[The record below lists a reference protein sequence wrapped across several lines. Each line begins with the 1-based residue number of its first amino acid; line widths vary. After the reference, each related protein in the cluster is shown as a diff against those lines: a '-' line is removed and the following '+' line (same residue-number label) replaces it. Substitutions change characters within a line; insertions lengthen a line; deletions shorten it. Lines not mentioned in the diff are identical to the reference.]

1 MTTKEKAVIVF
12 SLVVFL
18 VGFFYF
24 FEKYFWGSWV
34 SKEANFELVS
44 FFNDIK
50 IGQSQKSVEDAFQK
64 GNFKF
69 LKLITGKEGLSVNT
83 PLKWGAGN
91 WISIIQLKD
100 EKVIWKRIRTED
112 EPKNAPG
119 DAPKDGV

>member
-1 MTTKEKAVIVF
+1 MTTKEKAVIAF
-12 SLVVFL
+12 SLVAFL

-24 FEKYFWGSWV
+24 FEKFFLGSWV
-34 SKEANFELVS
+34 SKEDNFELVS

-69 LKLITGKEGLSVNT
+69 LKLSSGKEGLSVNT

-112 EPKNAPG
+112 EPKNAPEG
-119 DAPKDGV
+119 APKDEP